1 MSARPSRAPVILRVR
16 PTTPRPAQAHA
27 RLCYRHE
34 AILQD
39 AIYAVILMEA
49 SSSGT
54 KLLGGGD
61 LSPLHSEFAPDVE
74 AEYSAFCAMI
84 LRELKLSNL
93 VSSVGS
99 LRQGV

>member
-84 LRELKLSNL
+84 LHELKLSNL
-93 VSSVGS
+93 VTAGDS
-99 LRQGV
+99 QP